1 MSTYLQG
8 IPDYLPQ
15 IQATAPNLQLGMQA
29 LKMKQSAYDS
39 NKKQLSN
46 LYGSLLN
53 SPMMRSKNIEDR
65 DKFFKTIDQD
75 IKKLSGMDLSLEQNV
90 VAGSQLF
97 NQLTDNKDIVKD
109 MAWTKN
115 WQNEQSRFDNLKG
128 CTDPKVCNEL
138 WWEGGASALNFKAEE
153 FRNATDEEALSMANA
168 KAVGAV
174 DLTRMATEM
183 ADTADLNVTL
193 DTLSG
198 NYIYTTKNGKNV
210 EPAMRGLLD
219 GYLGNNEAAKAYMT
233 EKAYV
238 QRKSFVKQA
247 VETGQFESEELAERD
262 YFGKVAGAALA
273 EAEGQYK
280 EVKSQLDSTTALL
293 AQTKSKVEGLP
304 ANSPLR
310 KQYQDLVNA
319 QGQLQQSA
327 AVYETR
333 IADSK
338 SFANQGFSK
347 SGLKSLDRSIGGQM
361 LSQESA
367 RLANILSYKNAE
379 QTMTADQFALE
390 DARSNNRIKEEKLKQ
405 QAEADAKAITDK
417 GEPEANNFTLSK
429 GEVDVDMDAYKASE
443 RILEV
448 LQDNDEDL
456 INATNT
462 ISTKIVE
469 DSFNTMRQNV
479 SSEDKNVAEN
489 RVMSLL
495 NQVYGLYGDAKN
507 MANPN
512 VQGGFT
518 EFVSSDP
525 DNILNKKGVSTSN
538 LSEKWSG
545 MSDAQ
550 KKEYIN
556 RVGQDGVM
564 SAIKRLSVDGNDKLF
579 SDYQSRL
586 ANNENIDP
594 LFAKLRN
601 DVNVKSALSA
611 GRTNQRANAAFDEW
625 MGNQRASVIDKYR
638 VNKDG
643 GTRRNPEYLE
653 AAVDEDGQIK
663 SYGDYMTSYIKNATD
678 AGKTLTGE
686 DIGKAI
692 AAYIGRDSLKK
703 TGAEIQAGQFDA
715 VYGQLWDIVKGGL
728 SDKLTNIGIPGVNIG
743 QIQELISS
751 GEIDFSKDFEN
762 VSLDRFF
769 KGMSTEF
776 TAEDLKDFS
785 PQGGIAAEWKRAFG
799 EYGELNENNI
809 LRGIGSTV
817 NKTVSVSQ
825 VDGAAPQSQGFLV
838 LRDFA
843 RDIRNEK
850 NDIGDVMYTITG
862 SDDPSKSSAEA
873 KNIFR
878 GLMTNLL
885 SQTSD
890 KKSDRPIVDYDYNNR
905 VEVDGEVYTQL
916 TIRMNPDYINKQ
928 SKIEGDTGKN
938 FQQMY
943 DLSEADMKKITKDGL
958 TVYLKA
964 DKANNKLHD
973 LMSKTSL
980 EHALDFNGSVEAY
993 TDPETGS
1000 KLNLV
1005 KGSDGKTIIQ
1015 GSIASGYDSE
1025 KDEYVYKAINTDVRG
1040 SLNLEQSIKDIQ
1052 LRMEKIN
1059 QTLTNSR

>member
-1 MSTYLQG
+1 
-8 IPDYLPQ
+8 
-15 IQATAPNLQLGMQA
+15 
-29 LKMKQSAYDS
+29 
-39 NKKQLSN
+39 
-46 LYGSLLN
+46 
-53 SPMMRSKNIEDR
+53 
-65 DKFFKTIDQD
+65 
-75 IKKLSGMDLSLEQNV
+75 
-90 VAGSQLF
+90 
-97 NQLTDNKDIVKD
+97 
-109 MAWTKN
+109 
-115 WQNEQSRFDNLKG
+115 
-128 CTDPKVCNEL
+128 
-138 WWEGGASALNFKAEE
+138 
-153 FRNATDEEALSMANA
+153 
-168 KAVGAV
+168 
-174 DLTRMATEM
+174 
-183 ADTADLNVTL
+183 
-193 DTLSG
+193 
-198 NYIYTTKNGKNV
+198 
-210 EPAMRGLLD
+210 
-219 GYLGNNEAAKAYMT
+219 
-233 EKAYV
+233 
-238 QRKSFVKQA
+238 
-247 VETGQFESEELAERD
+247 
-262 YFGKVAGAALA
+262 
-273 EAEGQYK
+273 
-280 EVKSQLDSTTALL
+280 
-293 AQTKSKVEGLP
+293 
-304 ANSPLR
+304 
-310 KQYQDLVNA
+310 
-319 QGQLQQSA
+319 
-327 AVYETR
+327 
-333 IADSK
+333 
-338 SFANQGFSK
+338 
-347 SGLKSLDRSIGGQM
+347 
-361 LSQESA
+361 
-367 RLANILSYKNAE
+367 
-379 QTMTADQFALE
+379 
-390 DARSNNRIKEEKLKQ
+390 
-405 QAEADAKAITDK
+405 
-417 GEPEANNFTLSK
+417 
-429 GEVDVDMDAYKASE
+429 
-443 RILEV
+443 
-448 LQDNDEDL
+448 
-456 INATNT
+456 
-462 ISTKIVE
+462 
-469 DSFNTMRQNV
+469 
-479 SSEDKNVAEN
+479 
-489 RVMSLL
+489 
-495 NQVYGLYGDAKN
+495 
-507 MANPN
+507 
-512 VQGGFT
+512 
-518 EFVSSDP
+518 
-525 DNILNKKGVSTSN
+525 
-538 LSEKWSG
+538 
-545 MSDAQ
+545 
-550 KKEYIN
+550 
-556 RVGQDGVM
+556 
-564 SAIKRLSVDGNDKLF
+564 
-579 SDYQSRL
+579 
-586 ANNENIDP
+586 
-594 LFAKLRN
+594 
-601 DVNVKSALSA
+601 
-611 GRTNQRANAAFDEW
+611 

-638 VNKDG
+638 VNLDG
-643 GTRRNPEYLE
+643 GTKRNPEYLE

>member
-75 IKKLSGMDLSLEQNV
+75 IKKLSGMDLSLEQNA

-128 CTDPKVCNEL
+128 CTDPKKCNEL
-138 WWEGGASALNFKAEE
+138 WWEGGATALNFKAEE
-153 FRNATDEEALSMANA
+153 FRNATDEEALGMANA

-293 AQTKSKVEGLP
+293 AQTKSKVEKLP

-310 KQYQDLVNA
+310 KQYQDLLNA

-327 AVYETR
+327 TVYETR

-347 SGLKSLDRSIGGQM
+347 NGLKSLDRSIGGQM

-367 RLANILSYKNAE
+367 RLANTLSYKNAE
-379 QTMTADQFALE
+379 QTMTADDFALE
-390 DARSNNRIKEEKLKQ
+390 NARSNNRIKEENLKQ
-405 QAEADAKAITDK
+405 KAEADAAAAAQR
-417 GEPEANNFTLSK
+417 GEPEANNFTTSK
-429 GEVDVDMDAYKASE
+429 GEVDVTTTAYEASE
-443 RILEV
+443 QIQKV
-448 LQDNDEDL
+448 LQDNDVDL
-456 INATNT
+456 INAANV

-469 DSFNTMRQNV
+469 DSFNTMKQNV
-479 SSEDKNVAEN
+479 SGEDKIVAEN
-489 RVMSLL
+489 RIMSLL
-495 NQVYGLYGDAKN
+495 NQVYGLYGDNKN
-507 MANPN
+507 VSNPN
-512 VQGGFT
+512 VKGGFT
-518 EFVSSDP
+518 EFISSDP
-525 DNILNKKGVSTSN
+525 DNALNKKGIQAGRI
-538 LSEKWSG
+538 SEKWSG
-545 MSDAQ
+545 MNDAQ
-550 KKEYIN
+550 KKAYIN
-556 RVGQDGVM
+556 RIGQDGVM
-564 SAIKRLSVDGNDKLF
+564 SAIKMLSVDGNDQLF
-579 SDYQSRL
+579 NDYQSKL

-611 GRTNQRANAAFDEW
+611 GQTNQRANAAFDEW

-638 VNKDG
+638 LNKDG
-643 GTRRNPEYLE
+643 GTTRKSEYLE

-663 SYGDYMTSYIKNATD
+663 SYGDYLTSYIKNATD

-686 DIGKAI
+686 DIGKAV
-692 AAYIGRDSLKK
+692 AAYIGRENLKK
-703 TGAEIQAGQFDA
+703 TGSEYIAGQFDA
-715 VYGQLWDIVKGGL
+715 TYGQIWDVLKESLSKWNRGIIGAVK
-728 SDKLTNIGIPGVNIG
+728 D
-743 QIQELISS
+743 IQELIST
-751 GEIDFSKDFEN
+751 GKIDMSKDFEEI
-762 VSLDRFF
+762 SLDRFV
-769 KGMSTEF
+769 KGHNPNL
-776 TAEDLKDFS
+776 TAEDLKNMS
-785 PQGGIAAEWKRAFG
+785 PQGGIAAEWKEAFG
-799 EYGELNENNI
+799 KYGELSENNI
-809 LRGIGSTV
+809 LRGIGSMV
-817 NKTVSVSQ
+817 NKTVSISQ
-825 VDGAAPQSQGFLV
+825 VDGAAPQSQGFLA

-843 RDIRNEK
+843 KDIRNEK
-850 NDIGDVMYTITG
+850 NDTGDVIYSITG
-862 SDDPSKSSAEA
+862 SKEESTAEA
-873 KNIFR
+873 KSIFQ

-905 VEVDGEVYTQL
+905 VKVGDETYTKL

-928 SKIEGDTGKN
+928 SKIEGDTGTN
-938 FQQMY
+938 FQEMY
-943 DLSEADMKKITKDGL
+943 NLSDEDLKKITKDGL

-964 DKANNKLHD
+964 DKANNKLHEM
-973 LMSKTSL
+973 MSKTSL
-980 EHALDFNGSVEAY
+980 QHALDFNGSIEAY
-993 TDPETGS
+993 NDSETGS
-1000 KLNLV
+1000 NLKIV
-1005 KGSDGKTIIQ
+1005 KGSGGRTIVQ
-1015 GSIASGYDSE
+1015 GSMASGYDPE
-1025 KDEYVYKAINTDVRG
+1025 TDEYIYKAINTDVTG
-1040 SLNLEQSIKDIQ
+1040 SLNLEESIKNIQ
-1052 LRMEKIN
+1052 LKMEKIK
-1059 QTLTNSR
+1059 QSLVNSR